1 MADEP
6 TTADPWVEMTHPTL
20 PDSPPAPALRTTF
33 DLVWEPLGWRLH
45 TPGDEPVAPAAD
57 TVTAPEPESVSDTPA
72 AARRKT
78 AAPAAPKED

>member
-6 TTADPWVEMTHPTL
+6 TTADPWVEMTHPDL

-33 DLVWEPLGWRLH
+33 DLVWEPRGWRLH
-45 TPGDEPVAPAAD
+45 TGDEPAAPAAD
-57 TVTAPEPESVSDTPA
+57 TVTAPELESVSDTPA